1 MKQLSI
7 IGSAGSIG
15 TQTLDV
21 VRQFPDKFKVAGL
34 ASFNEVELVARQA
47 AEFKPKAVALADK
60 AAAEKLRSL
69 VPPGVEVHGGPD
81 AASRIATLP
90 EADTVVTAVVG
101 AVGIGPTLE
110 AIAMGKNI
118 ALANKETLVAAG
130 ELVMPAVRKAG
141 VTLMPIDSEHSALFQ
156 CLNGEKRAEVRRL
169 VLTCSGGPF
178 RGRRLDDLINISAEQ
193 ALGHPTWNMGAKI
206 TIDSSTLMNKGLEVI
221 EAMWL
226 YDMPVDRVD
235 VVVHPQSIIHSMV
248 EFVDGNIMAQLGCHD
263 MRLPIQY
270 ALGYPERLPNERLR
284 LDFEKVA
291 KLTFERPDKETF
303 RCLQLA
309 YDAAHA
315 GGTLPAVMNA
325 SNEVV
330 VGAFLQGKAG
340 YLEIPKTV
348 EKVMRMCGST
358 PAKDLETVLGA
369 DREARAKTREL
380 LRLPVAA

>member
-1 MKQLSI
+1 MKRLSI

-15 TQTLDV
+15 TQSLDV

-34 ASFNEVELVARQA
+34 ASLNEVELVAKQA
-47 AEFKPKAVALADK
+47 AEFKPAAVALADP
-60 AAAEKLRSL
+60 AAAEKLRSF
-69 VPPGVEVHGGPD
+69 VPHSVKVFGGPD

-110 AIAMGKNI
+110 AIKMGKDI

-130 ELVMPAVRKAG
+130 ALVMPAVRKAK
-141 VTLMPIDSEHSALFQ
+141 VRLMPIDSEHSALFQ

-169 VLTCSGGPF
+169 ILTCSGGPF
-178 RGRRLDDLINISAEQ
+178 RGKTLDDLTHITVKQ

-226 YDMPVDRVD
+226 YDVPVDQVD

-248 EFVDGNIMAQLGCHD
+248 EFVDGNVMAQLGCHD

-270 ALGYPERLPNERLR
+270 ALGFPDRLANDRLR
-284 LDFEKVA
+284 LSFEEVT
-291 KLTFERPDKETF
+291 KLTFEKPDKETF
-303 RCLQLA
+303 HCLQLA

-315 GGTLPAVMNA
+315 GGTQPAVMNA
-325 SNEVV
+325 ANEVA
-330 VGAFLQGKAG
+330 VGAFLQKKAAF
-340 YLEIPKTV
+340 LDIPKTI
-348 EKVMRMCGST
+348 EKVMRQCGVS
-358 PAKDLETVLGA
+358 PIKDLETVLAA
-369 DREARAKTREL
+369 DAEARVKAREFL
-380 LRLPVAA
+380 KL